1 MPGHVFHPG
10 HEELHGV
17 TVVVEGASGRT
28 WVGRYHEQT
37 PQGVL
42 LHDAASHDAAPA
54 EPDRAAWIA
63 RQLKF
68 GIRAEHKVVVVP
80 LPEVTRIT
88 RLVEWESGP
97 PTATDRQPLPPSGT
111 GK

>member
-28 WVGRYHEQT
+28 WVGRYHERT
-37 PQGVL
+37 PRGVV
-42 LHDAASHDAAPA
+42 LHDAAHLDPGGAGA
-54 EPDRAAWIA
+54 ERDEWIA

-80 LPEVTRIT
+80 PDEVIRISRLPE
-88 RLVEWESGP
+88 WEGGP
-97 PTATDRQPLPPSGT
+97 SPGS
-111 GK
+111 